1 MTCGVISTL
10 RSWLDKMHI
19 KTAPTIN
26 EGGQRRRNMGMRG
39 EGTGEGDEGKYGYL
53 RKSFWVD
60 FLRVVRRG
68 KWDLAEI
75 GGIQGPS
82 VQPWTVTV
90 TKA

>member
-1 MTCGVISTL
+1 
-10 RSWLDKMHI
+10 MHI

-68 KWDLAEI
+68 K
-75 GGIQGPS
+75 
-82 VQPWTVTV
+82 
-90 TKA
+90 